1 VAGDAGG
8 SGRILPLGR
17 KCPSTSCEKSEKS
30 RESCGGT
37 LTRMPYRAA
46 SFASFALGHERE
58 NDLYSNDGC
67 VQGLRAS
74 GTEGALRAFCCPLIS
89 DASAPHKHCSCTNKH
104 ESARV
109 DGSWVATSIAP
120 PNYRSHN
127 SGSPKKTGGYYQCLT
142 FPSSNVLQ

>member
-17 KCPSTSCEKSEKS
+17 KCPSTSSEKSENHANLAV
-30 RESCGGT
+30 GT
-37 LTRMPYRAA
+37 LTRMPHRAA
-46 SFASFALGHERE
+46 SFASFSLGHERE
-58 NDLYSNDGC
+58 GCCTATMGVCKGC
-67 VQGLRAS
+67 VRAELRERFVLFVA
-74 GTEGALRAFCCPLIS
+74 PLIS

-109 DGSWVATSIAP
+109 DGSWVATSPAP

-127 SGSPKKTGGYYQCLT
+127 SGSPKKTRGYYQCLT